1 MINCYDTVVRK
12 DFLEHLKAIF
22 FTSKQFF
29 VVNMRA
35 NEDAFPPV
43 KTDEVQMSELS
54 ATTNLFRA
62 EHNSIE
68 IFKLVIKLNRHFFNK
83 CKLYFVKN
91 KSECLIFFIE
101 FKPELSASYSS

>member
-1 MINCYDTVVRK
+1 MLHYYDTVVRT
-12 DFLEHLKAIF
+12 DFLEHFKSIF
-22 FTSKQFF
+22 LSSKQFF
-29 VVNMRA
+29 IVNIRA

-68 IFKLVIKLNRHFFNK
+68 IFKLVRKLNRHFFNK

-91 KSECLIFFIE
+91 KSEC
-101 FKPELSASYSS
+101 